1 MEETVQAT
9 CDSGV
14 ICQNP
19 NVYKQIALFIFRPPW
34 MLFLVVFCLH
44 TLLIL
49 PLVLPMAAECERSPI
64 NRTEGLDLQET
75 ARWSSHCELRFFLDL
90 RESCIRIE
98 SFLAWRRS
106 YLCASLYYIQP
117 PSLQSPT
124 RTLCN
129 LLNTCGKL
137 KVSVIL
143 DKVEY
148 MDSCALSH
156 DPAHSPC
163 NKKAEE
169 TSTSKLM
176 SGFQIKKWEL
186 YGKGAFC
193 L

>member
-1 MEETVQAT
+1 MILGLFVKTQT
-9 CDSGV
+9 CINKLRYLFSGHHGCCFWLSSV
-14 ICQNP
+14 SMHYSFSLSYYVWLLN
-19 NVYKQIALFIFRPPW
+19 ASDPP
-34 MLFLVVFCLH
+34 
-44 TLLIL
+44 
-49 PLVLPMAAECERSPI
+49 S
-64 NRTEGLDLQET
+64 TEGKVWICRRLRD
-75 ARWSSHCELRFFLDL
+75 ELRFFLDL

-98 SFLAWRRS
+98 SFLVWRRS

-117 PSLQSPT
+117 PSLQRPT